1 MGKALTAWQ
10 KMRIRVHLEAQTNP
24 QYLAS
29 IIPTSYSNIMRIRSN
44 IQQYGSPDPP
54 PSDTR
59 GRPLKLSS
67 EMIEVSHSGFLFR
80 VYYLQSFRL

>member
-24 QYLAS
+24 QYLAT
-29 IIPTSYSNIMRIRSN
+29 IIPTSYSNIMHIRSN
-44 IQQYGSPDPP
+44 LQRYGSPDPP

-59 GRPLKLSS
+59 GPPLKLSS
-67 EMIEVSHSGFLFR
+67 EMVEVGSNSFLLII
-80 VYYLQSFRL
+80 YYLQIFRP